1 MEKNIYLDYSAT
13 TPVKKE
19 VFEEMVP
26 YLTEYYGNP
35 SSIYKIGQ
43 SSKDSIILAKE
54 RIGALIGAGSDEIY
68 FTGSGTEADNWA
80 LIGTYD
86 SLKSKGNHIITSEF
100 EHHAVLHSLKYLE
113 ELGAKVTYLPVSKD
127 GLVNPEDVKNAI
139 RDNTILISIMMVNN
153 EIGTIQP
160 IKEIYEIAKEKKIL
174 FHTDAVQALGNVK
187 IDVKD
192 LGVDL
197 MSLSAHKIYGPKGI
211 GALYI
216 RKGVRISN
224 FLHGGGQENKR
235 RAGTENLAGI
245 TGFGKAAELSRENF
259 DSHVSHVKGL
269 RDYFL
274 EKVTERIPDF
284 DVNGSLLKRHPGNIN
299 LAFNYIEGEGILLLL
314 DQAGIQVS
322 TGSACNSQ
330 SLTPSHVL
338 SSIGLP
344 VERIH
349 GSIRFSFG
357 DFTTKEDV
365 DKTVDA
371 LEEAVS
377 KLRKISS
384 VNEKK
389 GW

>member
-1 MEKNIYLDYSAT
+1 MERNIYLDYSAT
-13 TPVKKE
+13 TPVKRE

-26 YLTEYYGNP
+26 YLTDYYGNP

-43 SSKDSIILAKE
+43 SSKEAILLAKE
-54 RIGALIGAGSDEIY
+54 RIASLVGATPEEIY

-80 LIGTYD
+80 IIGTYD
-86 SLKSKGNHIITSEF
+86 SLKTKGNHIITSSF

-113 ELGAKVTYLPVSKD
+113 EQGAEVTYLPVSKD

-139 RDNTILISIMMVNN
+139 KDNTILITVMMVNN

-160 IKEIYEIAKEKKIL
+160 VKEISKIAKEKKIL
-174 FHTDAVQALGNVK
+174 FHTDAVQALGNIK
-187 IDVKD
+187 IDVND

-197 MSLSAHKIYGPKGI
+197 MSMSAHKIYGPKGI

-216 RKGVRISN
+216 KKGVKIEN

-245 TGFGKAAELSRENF
+245 AGFGKAALIAEKNF
-259 DSHVSHVKGL
+259 DSHVLHL
-269 RDYFL
+269 REMRDYFL
-274 EKVTERIPDF
+274 KKVSERIPDF
-284 DVNGSLLKRHPGNIN
+284 NINGSMEKRHPGNLN

-314 DQAGIQVS
+314 DKEGIQVS

-338 SSIGLP
+338 SAIGVP

-365 DKTVDA
+365 DQ
-371 LEEAVS
+371 AVEVLDKAVG

-384 VNEKK
+384 VSKEK